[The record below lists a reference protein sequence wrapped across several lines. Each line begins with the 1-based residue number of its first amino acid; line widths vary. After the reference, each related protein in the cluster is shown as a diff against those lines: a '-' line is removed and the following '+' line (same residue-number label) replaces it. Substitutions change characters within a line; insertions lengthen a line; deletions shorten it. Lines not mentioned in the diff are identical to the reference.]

1 MRSDAADQAWF
12 DAVFTEHGAQVHRYF
27 LRRAPIDDA
36 EDLAAEVLAIT
47 WRRRADV
54 PARNVLPWLYRTA
67 GYVLAN
73 YRRKSRPVPVVIDE
87 GIDEHCAGP
96 DPATLAGDAD
106 AIRLALQQLSPRDR
120 EVLMLNAWE
129 GLTGSELAKA
139 LGISRGGAAA
149 ALSRARS
156 RLAQLWDAEL
166 V

>member
-1 MRSDAADQAWF
+1 MP
-12 DAVFTEHGAQVHRYF
+12 VG
-27 LRRAPIDDA
+27 
-36 EDLAAEVLAIT
+36 
-47 WRRRADV
+47 
-54 PARNVLPWLYRTA
+54 NVLPWLYRTA